1 MTAKFLDENG
11 LPSGYEKINEVSSL
25 SEKNGKINIKKGI
38 YVISKNGDISVVHER
53 QKPEDTQ
60 MPLKNGRNFPG
71 IQEMEKYRKI
81 QINAKMVSWKE
92 EEKT

>member
-1 MTAKFLDENG
+1 MFDFVHGNALKRTADFRIIKQN
-11 LPSGYEKINEVSSL
+11 PEK
-25 SEKNGKINIKKGI
+25 
-38 YVISKNGDISVVHER
+38 R
-53 QKPEDTQ
+53 QE
-60 MPLKNGRNFPG
+60 FPG